1 MGRIVAAMSTAHAP
15 QLFTRPPEEGPK
27 QLDAG
32 GAAMGRLGQSLDESK
47 PDALIILASD
57 HLGTFVLQS
66 VPTLEVVVGENATAV
81 FAGKTWAPKI
91 HQGLA
96 EGQLPHKNSDE
107 PALDADPL
115 VALGAH
121 PVGSPVAVHV
131 LQPGQRRMLR
141 GAA

>member
-32 GAAMGRLGQSLDESK
+32 VAAMGRLGQSLDESK
-47 PDALIILASD
+47 PDALIIFASD
-57 HLGTFVLQS
+57 HLETFLLKSVRTFEILAGEDAMAVL
-66 VPTLEVVVGENATAV
+66 
-81 FAGKTWAPKI
+81 AGKTWAPKI
-91 HQGLA
+91 HQRLA
-96 EGQLPHKNSDE
+96 EGQLPHKNSNE

-115 VALGAH
+115 VALGA
-121 PVGSPVAVHV
+121 PMAVHV